1 MKGMEV
7 NCDTNPNSM
16 TSTMSSMGSPNDGT
30 PGCALKRSSFQSPR
44 LEYAAKQ
51 LIVGKGVV
59 LKAEVA
65 SADLVV
71 IEVTSHYNMQQHENC
86 TAHTDCQLPLHSSR
100 LRENNRAPWRAR

>member
-1 MKGMEV
+1 MFKRQSSKSLLRQGSGSEGLASMKGMEV

-16 TSTMSSMGSPNDGT
+16 TSTTSSSMGSPNDGT

-44 LEYAAKQ
+44 SEYAAAAKQ

-65 SADLVV
+65 EADLVV
-71 IEVTSHYNMQQHENC
+71 IEV
-86 TAHTDCQLPLHSSR
+86 
-100 LRENNRAPWRAR
+100 